1 MENPRNDWKP
11 GKLFYKYMM
20 WKIYKRNL
28 YMTYASWCS
37 PLNLLCPIGNKH
49 VKIVGCFFK
58 PAFKPLELWV
68 IFGSSSSPQKQ
79 SMGVTRSTHIPAV
92 YPIPIPPS
100 QIPPHPNPTIFHIS
114 ASVYQHQ
121 HFGSPPLSEST
132 SDIVKV
138 LQIICQNRIA
148 KTWCSPPARERCS
161 AGELGTSSP
170 RCLHWRLICDLLWS
184 LTQQC
189 LWYW

>member
-1 MENPRNDWKP
+1 MRFLMQSVESTLPNWEQACENR
-11 GKLFYKYMM
+11 GLFFQARIQAFGTLGHF
-20 WKIYKRNL
+20 W
-28 YMTYASWCS
+28 
-37 PLNLLCPIGNKH
+37 
-49 VKIVGCFFK
+49 VVIV
-58 PAFKPLELWV
+58 ATE
-68 IFGSSSSPQKQ
+68 Q

-148 KTWCSPPARERCS
+148 KTWCSPPAWERCS

-170 RCLHWRLICDLLWS
+170 RCLH
-184 LTQQC
+184 
-189 LWYW
+189 